1 MLRGQIFTVLW
12 VRSSILGLIVFCF
25 VALFSYSESLDEVMN
40 TNEAAHLDA
49 RQKAMV
55 KDLFSQG
62 VKHKMR
68 VNLVRQMSKT
78 SSSKIQRKS
87 HS

>member
-1 MLRGQIFTVLW
+1 M
-12 VRSSILGLIVFCF
+12 RSSILGFIVCCF
-25 VALFSYSESLDEVMN
+25 VAIFSYSESIDEVMN

-78 SSSKIQRKS
+78 SSNRILRKS
-87 HS
+87 HF